1 MQISQSGAAAGQM
14 AHPSYSTWGLWKL
27 TVELYVADELD
38 DEFDEDAILW
48 RVVAER
54 DGVNDYVDLRGNV

>member
-1 MQISQSGAAAGQM
+1 M
-14 AHPSYSTWGLWKL
+14 ANPSYSTRGLWKL

-48 RVVAER
+48 CVMAER
-54 DGVNDYVDLRGNV
+54 DGVDDYVDLRGNVW